1 MSPNGMQPAS
11 VLRLQ
16 GELRPYN
23 FKTAGKTL
31 FTQSAVEGWDSKPIA
46 TDGLM
51 AEGRKKFVRAAGT

>member
-16 GELRPYN
+16 GELRPYSCKTKG
-23 FKTAGKTL
+23 KTAVTHG
-31 FTQSAVEGWDSKPIA
+31 AVEGWDSKPIA